1 MDESADVRSAE
12 NARLVAELEEAE
24 AYEQQLRQ
32 LIVDVRDVL
41 AAGNSAQALS
51 LLNEAL
57 RNIDNAAD
65 VVAPIRGA
73 PPR

>member
-1 MDESADVRSAE
+1 MDETADLRSAE

-32 LIVDVRDVL
+32 LIVEVRDVL
-41 AAGNSAQALS
+41 AAGHSAEALS

-73 PPR
+73 PPQ